1 MLEKLPESVGRALQ
15 GQRSGIE
22 NIAFRQLLR
31 VREVARLAVR
41 SGAFENM
48 GAIPV
53 QFTADGDGVSPP
65 LEWHGVPAG
74 ASCVAL
80 IVEDADSPTPHPLVH
95 AIAVAAGGDGSWVSG
110 ALNDAGCDDAAE
122 RGARAQPGIEMGLN
136 SYLQRNWLAP
146 DPPPG
151 HGPHRYAFQLFALDQ
166 TPPFSRAPGRQEL
179 LDAILRCAL
188 AAGCLIGT
196 YERRRRQPIT
206 DADADAAVAPADEA
220 AAPATA

>member
-22 NIAFRQLLR
+22 NIVLRQLLQ
-31 VREVARLAVR
+31 VREVERLVIR
-41 SGAFENM
+41 SSAFENL
-48 GAIPV
+48 GAIPL
-53 QFTADGDGVSPP
+53 QFTADGDGTSPP
-65 LEWHGVPAG
+65 LEWHGVPAA

-95 AIAVAAGGDGSWVSG
+95 AIAIAAGGDGSWASG
-110 ALNDAGCDDAAE
+110 ALN
-122 RGARAQPGIEMGLN
+122 GADREQPRIEMGLN
-136 SYLQRNWLAP
+136 SYLQRNWLPP

-166 TPPFSRAPGRQEL
+166 TPSFSGAPGRQQLVDE
-179 LDAILRCAL
+179 ILQRAL

-196 YERRRRQPIT
+196 YERLRRQRITET
-206 DADADAAVAPADEA
+206 DAAAVPQDDAEALAPA
-220 AAPATA
+220 

>member
-1 MLEKLPESVGRALQ
+1 MLEKLPESVGRALR

-22 NIAFRQLLR
+22 NIVFRQLLR

-41 SGAFENM
+41 SSAFENM

-53 QFTADGDGVSPP
+53 QFTADGDGASPP
-65 LEWHGVPAG
+65 LEWRGVPA
-74 ASCVAL
+74 AAACVAL

-95 AIAVAAGGDGSWVSG
+95 AIAIAAGGDGSWLSG
-110 ALNDAGCDDAAE
+110 ALNDADHDAE
-122 RGARAQPGIEMGLN
+122 EHGVRAQPRIEMGFN
-136 SYLQRNWLAP
+136 SYLQRTWLAP

-166 TPPFSRAPGRQEL
+166 TPTFSRAPGRQQL

-188 AAGCLIGT
+188 AAGCLVGT
-196 YERRRRQPIT
+196 YERLRRQPIT
-206 DADADAAVAPADEA
+206 DADADAAVAPAEEA

>member
-22 NIAFRQLLR
+22 NIAFRQLLQLR
-31 VREVARLAVR
+31 QVARLMVR
-41 SGAFENM
+41 SSAFANM

-53 QFTADGDGVSPP
+53 QFTADGEGVSPP
-65 LEWHGVPAG
+65 LEWHGVPAA

-95 AIAVAAGGDGSWVSG
+95 AIAIAAGGDGRWVSG
-110 ALNDAGCDDAAE
+110 ALNDADHDTAE
-122 RGARAQPGIEMGLN
+122 HGVGAQPRIAMGLN
-136 SYLQRNWLAP
+136 SYLQRTWLAP

-166 TPPFSRAPGRQEL
+166 TPSFSRAPGRQQL
-179 LDAILRCAL
+179 LDAVLRCAL
-188 AAGCLIGT
+188 AAGCLVGT
-196 YERRRRQPIT
+196 YERLRRQRIT
-206 DADADAAVAPADEA
+206 DIDAAVAPADEA
-220 AAPATA
+220 AAAATA